1 MMKKI
6 ILLFFIS
13 FYVNAQDYT
22 KLFNSLDSVQ
32 KSQAFSHLRKIKKLI
47 NYEIIKQDFKIKEK
61 EFIKGVLFIDNQGKF
76 SFIITDEKSK
86 KYDEIISRIISKL
99 PLSYCSNYY
108 NEYVSFRFKLNEI
121 NNLEEFYNDLM
132 EENKEDNNKNDKT
145 FSELSTFPA
154 FKKNKFIDDKDKAI
168 EVFYNSMN
176 KHIKNN
182 LNYPEKAMNENIQG
196 KTNVTFLISSEG
208 NVDEIYACKAH
219 PILQLEGVRLI
230 ELLPKL
236 IPGTINGKK
245 IAVFYDQPF
254 NFKLQ

>member
-6 ILLFFIS
+6 IILFFIS

-32 KSQAFSHLRKIKKLI
+32 KSQAFSHVRKIKKLI

-76 SFIITDEKSK
+76 SFIISDEKSK

-121 NNLEEFYNDLM
+121 KSF
-132 EENKEDNNKNDKT
+132 
-145 FSELSTFPA
+145 
-154 FKKNKFIDDKDKAI
+154 
-168 EVFYNSMN
+168 
-176 KHIKNN
+176 
-182 LNYPEKAMNENIQG
+182 
-196 KTNVTFLISSEG
+196 
-208 NVDEIYACKAH
+208 
-219 PILQLEGVRLI
+219 
-230 ELLPKL
+230 
-236 IPGTINGKK
+236 
-245 IAVFYDQPF
+245 
-254 NFKLQ
+254 